1 MSSVKSETD
10 IEVAEEEGMLRRWSR
25 RKHEARSYQLDE
37 EPANKALK
45 VEAEIDGAEAP
56 VESVE
61 PEEPEVYQP
70 DDSDMP
76 ALESLDE
83 DSDYSGFMSPK
94 VSEGLRTLAL
104 RQLFRGSVFNVRDG
118 LDDYDDDFTQFTK
131 LGDIVTAEMRRQ
143 MARLKQ
149 ASEDEQDDT
158 VATTES
164 LSAEDG
170 SELPVN
176 VESSDATVSS
186 ADELEID
193 SEQATDNEQIND
205 NEQKT
210 ENEKFTGKDGSGE
223 KLYVSKNG

>member
-10 IEVAEEEGMLRRWSR
+10 TEATEEGMLSRWSR

-37 EPANKALK
+37 ESSNKVLM

-61 PEEPEVYQP
+61 AEEPVELEVYLP

-176 VESSDATVSS
+176 VESSDTAVSS
-186 ADELEID
+186 EDELEID
-193 SEQATDNEQIND
+193 GEHAADSEHI
-205 NEQKT
+205 T
-210 ENEKFTGKDGSGE
+210 ENENFTEKDASGE

>member
-10 IEVAEEEGMLRRWSR
+10 LAMAEEEGPLSRWSR

-37 EPANKALK
+37 ESANKVLK

-56 VESVE
+56 VEPV
-61 PEEPEVYQP
+61 EPEVYLP

-104 RQLFRGSVFNVRDG
+104 RQLFRGSMFNVRDG

-176 VESSDATVSS
+176 VESSDAAVSS
-186 ADELEID
+186 EDELEID
-193 SEQATDNEQIND
+193 NEQAIDNEQI
-205 NEQKT
+205 T
-210 ENEKFTGKDGSGE
+210 ENEKFTEKDGSGE